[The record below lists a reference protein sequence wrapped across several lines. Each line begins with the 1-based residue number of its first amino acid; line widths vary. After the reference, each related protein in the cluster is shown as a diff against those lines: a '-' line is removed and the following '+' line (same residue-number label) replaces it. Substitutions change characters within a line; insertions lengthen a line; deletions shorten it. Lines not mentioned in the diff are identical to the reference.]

1 MTPTMSTP
9 VDKKTRTGRAL
20 SANPS
25 QPLND
30 SVTDQLA
37 AIPDLSRNDLIERW
51 TQAYS
56 RPPPRGLSRRLLEY
70 ADVSPFFVF
79 PEAVPRIVYTTNAIE
94 SLNAKIRRAVRTR
107 GHFPSDEAASKLLYL
122 VLDHAAEGVETSA
135 AGMVRGRNTV
145 RRHLRRK
152 VRQCLTKRPEHK
164 SSDTPLQTILR
175 RRSLTSFFG

>member
-37 AIPDLSRNDLIERW
+37 AIPDLSRNGLIERW

-79 PEAVPRIVYTTNAIE
+79 PEAGRRIVYTTNAIE

-122 VLDHAAEGVETSA
+122 VLDHAAEA
-135 AGMVRGRNTV
+135 W
-145 RRHLRRK
+145 
-152 VRQCLTKRPEHK
+152 KRPPREWFEAK
-164 SSDTPLQTILR
+164 TQFAVI
-175 RRSLTSFFG
+175 FGERFVNV

>member
-1 MTPTMSTP
+1 MTP

-25 QPLND
+25 QPLSD

-70 ADVSPFFVF
+70 A
-79 PEAVPRIVYTTNAIE
+79 
-94 SLNAKIRRAVRTR
+94 
-107 GHFPSDEAASKLLYL
+107 AAYQIQ
-122 VLDHAAEGVETSA
+122 A
-135 AGMVRGRNTV
+135 
-145 RRHLRRK
+145 
-152 VRQCLTKRPEHK
+152 
-164 SSDTPLQTILR
+164 R
-175 RRSLTSFFG
+175 RRSAGSRQQCGAGCSASRPPALPG